1 MNKKFILIQSSRR
14 KSDCSRVYEITRLE
28 GCENLKLVFPC
39 YSSARNFA
47 SASLPHH
54 SARVILAKDYRR
66 NMSRTELLEAEVKA
80 ISQAV

>member
-1 MNKKFILIQSSRR
+1 MKKKFILIQLSPR
-14 KSDCSRVYEITRLE
+14 KSDCRRVYEITRLQ
-28 GCENLKLVFPC
+28 GCKNLKLIFPS